1 LIDFVRQFATLDL
14 FALPGIGCVDLSS
27 RYIFKFWFSV
37 LLPPVIMLVNY
48 SLFRLRVR
56 SSTRPLD
63 AASVVLDVVNQEWQD
78 KAREKADHPLVYS
91 ETKRRWVRLKDE
103 ARRPGCEQAP
113 LNLSCSQR

>member
-1 LIDFVRQFATLDL
+1 
-14 FALPGIGCVDLSS
+14 
-27 RYIFKFWFSV
+27 
-37 LLPPVIMLVNY
+37 MLVNY
-48 SLFRLRVR
+48 SLFQLRVR

-103 ARRPGCEQAP
+103 ARRPGCEQITASP
-113 LNLSCSQR
+113 FEFELQSALTASGCWNAEGLSIVVHARYVAVPMPT